1 MARIS
6 EYDFGHIVVDG
17 RQHDRDLIV
26 LPDRVLDNWWRKQGH
41 SLVIEDLEEVLEE
54 LPHHLIVG
62 CGAHGRLEPERATLD
77 SLRDR
82 GLAVEL
88 APTAEAVEKYNASD
102 PQRTAA
108 ALHLTC

>member
-17 RQHDRDLIV
+17 RHHDRDLIV
-26 LPDRVLDNWWRKQGH
+26 MPDRVLDNWWRKQGH

-54 LPHHLIVG
+54 LPDHLIVG
-62 CGAHGRLEPERATLD
+62 CGAHGRLEPAPATLD

-82 GLAVEL
+82 GIAVEL
-88 APTAEAVEKYNASD
+88 APTGEAVEKYNASD
-102 PQRTAA
+102 PRRTAA

>member
-1 MARIS
+1 MTRIS

-17 RQHDRDLIV
+17 RQHDHDLIV
-26 LPDRVLDNWWRKQGH
+26 LPERIVNNWWRKQGH

-54 LPHHLIVG
+54 LPDHLIVG
-62 CGAHGRLEPERATLD
+62 CGAHGRLKPDHSALD

-82 GLAVEL
+82 GIEVDL

-102 PQRTAA
+102 PRTTAA